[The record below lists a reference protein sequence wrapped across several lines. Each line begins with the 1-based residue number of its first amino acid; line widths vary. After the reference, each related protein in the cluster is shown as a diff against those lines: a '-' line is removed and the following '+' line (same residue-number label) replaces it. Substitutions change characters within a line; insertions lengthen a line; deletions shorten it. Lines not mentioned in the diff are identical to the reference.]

1 MYEKLSFLPEPTPD
15 ASGAHYLPFKEA
27 PKARDVV
34 RCAECHKPRVVHSP
48 SKTDRE
54 QDALLRRMK
63 EENLYVCGD
72 PMADDSG
79 LVTLRASNCTSDVE
93 IAYYSSGFSKVVPPV
108 CCYCGTEDE
117 LLDDNYVYIQDMY
130 TKFSK
135 VRPLC
140 KLCHGN
146 GRVAKTWGKK
156 FIKKRR
162 IWND

>member
-27 PKARDVV
+27 TKARDVV
-34 RCAECHKPRVVHSP
+34 RCVECRKPRVVYSP

-108 CCYCGTEDE
+108 CCYCGTED
-117 LLDDNYVYIQDMY
+117 
-130 TKFSK
+130 
-135 VRPLC
+135 
-140 KLCHGN
+140 
-146 GRVAKTWGKK
+146 
-156 FIKKRR
+156 
-162 IWND
+162 